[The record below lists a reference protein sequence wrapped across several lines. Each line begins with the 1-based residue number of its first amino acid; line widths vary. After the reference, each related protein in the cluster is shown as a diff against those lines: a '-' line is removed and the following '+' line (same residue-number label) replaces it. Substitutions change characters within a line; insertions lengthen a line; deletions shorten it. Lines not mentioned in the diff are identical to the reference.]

1 MELCAKERKSTHTS
15 KHTHFTEKQKR
26 KKNIIKFTKKWIKIR
41 KWTKHTSLSLYL
53 YCNRYVLF
61 VFVCLFVCLFVFSF
75 FYWKSLIYAVVVLGL
90 SLRTTGILLLK
101 VLYRVRVVVLGLRV
115 YVFATRFVFSCEIQS
130 GLCPPFIIMETN
142 IFNMFSWYHS
152 IPQVVC
158 HQVGLYVNERPRN
171 ESMVCVT
178 TGLRKQKIVDVMIC
192 RKCGI
197 RKGQHFFFIFRFT
210 SPPTQQ
216 KLTRHKIKIPIIYFL
231 FPMGRFILPKS
242 MTWRTFS
249 IKHLKKW
256 KMSILFLNLFPP
268 PSRIC

>member
-1 MELCAKERKSTHTS
+1 
-15 KHTHFTEKQKR
+15 
-26 KKNIIKFTKKWIKIR
+26 
-41 KWTKHTSLSLYL
+41 
-53 YCNRYVLF
+53 
-61 VFVCLFVCLFVFSF
+61 
-75 FYWKSLIYAVVVLGL
+75 
-90 SLRTTGILLLK
+90 
-101 VLYRVRVVVLGLRV
+101 
-115 YVFATRFVFSCEIQS
+115 
-130 GLCPPFIIMETN
+130 
-142 IFNMFSWYHS
+142 
-152 IPQVVC
+152 
-158 HQVGLYVNERPRN
+158 
-171 ESMVCVT
+171 MVCVT